1 MHYKSFV
8 TFLRAENESYVIMY
22 LKYLNLHQYHAGFRF
37 LFTYEMKLREPYTSR
52 RDRRDTVDR
61 LFKPRSAGINLVP
74 RVLSYPSLQVGE
86 RIWERGWAEMGMLTV
101 IKARLSGEELY
112 YLAKWGAIRTHLTLP
127 QPSLL
132 ISLVAH

>member
-61 LFKPRSAGINLVP
+61 LFKPRPAGINLVP
-74 RVLSYPSLQVGE
+74 RVLSYPSLLVGE
-86 RIWERGWAEMGMLTV
+86 GIWERGWAWMG
-101 IKARLSGEELY
+101 IKDGYAYSY
-112 YLAKWGAIRTHLTLP
+112 
-127 QPSLL
+127 
-132 ISLVAH
+132 